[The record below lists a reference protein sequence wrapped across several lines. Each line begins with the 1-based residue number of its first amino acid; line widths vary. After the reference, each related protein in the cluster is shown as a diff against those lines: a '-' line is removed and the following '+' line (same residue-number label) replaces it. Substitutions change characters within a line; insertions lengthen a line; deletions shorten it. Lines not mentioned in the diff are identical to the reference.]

1 MKKKEL
7 KLFDKFYIVWLIIT
21 VLLLG
26 SLILYYFLVE
36 RPNNKV
42 INESFIKSYSL
53 IK

>member
-1 MKKKEL
+1 MKKKKL

-36 RPNNKV
+36 RSNNKV